1 MKKTGCTCTGT
12 DKQVPAE
19 AWLCT
24 GEKQMAYA
32 KRLNTELGRKI
43 AGAVNGKVFAGGKVP
58 SVKRRISCV
67 YADLRE
73 LFSEMELLKT
83 A

>member
-1 MKKTGCTCTGT
+1 MRSVLTQNSEERSQEQLTERSLL
-12 DKQVPAE
+12 E
-19 AWLCT
+19 A
-24 GEKQMAYA
+24 
-32 KRLNTELGRKI
+32 
-43 AGAVNGKVFAGGKVP
+43 KVP
-58 SVKRRISCV
+58 SLKRRISCV